1 MDFKKLRWGD
11 YSMVLNREKTRKA
24 VVAVYATE
32 LDVKNPT
39 ILRMAYISKIIQQE
53 QFQQIL
59 KAGNQLDIEIT
70 PEQLSL
76 ILENYFGFSCG
87 EYEEHLIE
95 GSQVNKIGGDRV
107 ENVKRYTGWER
118 LDNEWVDT
126 GLASRE
132 AYELCKYGEVLAL

>member
-1 MDFKKLRWGD
+1 
-11 YSMVLNREKTRKA
+11 MVLNKNKTRRN

-39 ILRMAYISKIIQQE
+39 ILRLAYNANIVTKE

-59 KAGNQLDIEIT
+59 QVENQLEISIS

-76 ILENYFGFSCG
+76 ILENYFGFEHG
-87 EYEEHLIE
+87 EYEEHLVE
-95 GSQVNKIGGDRV
+95 GSQVNKIGGGRV

>member
-1 MDFKKLRWGD
+1 
-11 YSMVLNREKTRKA
+11 MVLNKNKTRRN

-32 LDVKNPT
+32 LDVKHPT
-39 ILRMAYISKIIQQE
+39 ILRLAYNANIVTKE

-59 KAGNQLDIEIT
+59 KVDNQIDIEIS

-76 ILENYFGFSCG
+76 ILENYFGFEHG
-87 EYEEHLIE
+87 EYEEHLVE
-95 GSQVNKIGGDRV
+95 GSQVNKIGGGRV

-118 LDNEWVDT
+118 LDKEWVDT

>member
-1 MDFKKLRWGD
+1 MT
-11 YSMVLNREKTRKA
+11 LNKNKTRKA

-32 LDVKNPT
+32 LDVKHPT
-39 ILRMAYISKIIQQE
+39 ILRLAYNANIVTKE

-59 KAGNQLDIEIT
+59 KVENQLEIS

-76 ILENYFGFSCG
+76 ILENYFGFENG
-87 EYEEHLIE
+87 AYEEHLVE

-107 ENVKRYTGWER
+107 ESVKRYTGWER
-118 LDNEWVDT
+118 LDKEWVDT

>member
-1 MDFKKLRWGD
+1 
-11 YSMVLNREKTRKA
+11 MVLNKNKTRRS

-32 LDVKNPT
+32 WDIKHPT
-39 ILRMAYISKIIQQE
+39 ILRLAYISNIIPKE
-53 QFQQIL
+53 QFQQML
-59 KAGNQLDIEIT
+59 KVENQLEIS

-76 ILENYFGFSCG
+76 ILENYFGFENG
-87 EYEEHLIE
+87 EYEEHLVE
-95 GSQVNKIGGDRV
+95 GSQVNKIGGGRV

>member
-1 MDFKKLRWGD
+1 
-11 YSMVLNREKTRKA
+11 MVLNKNKTRRN

-32 LDVKNPT
+32 LDVKHPT
-39 ILRMAYISKIIQQE
+39 ILRLAYNANIIPQE

-59 KAGNQLDIEIT
+59 QVKNQIDVSIS

-76 ILENYFGFSCG
+76 ILENYFGFEHG
-87 EYEEHLIE
+87 EYEEHLVE
-95 GSQVNKIGGDRV
+95 GSQVNKIGGSRV

-132 AYELCKYGEVLAL
+132 AYELCKYGDTLTL

>member
-1 MDFKKLRWGD
+1 MT
-11 YSMVLNREKTRKA
+11 LNKNKTRKA
-24 VVAVYATE
+24 VVACYATE
-32 LDVKNPT
+32 WDIKHPT
-39 ILRMAYISKIIQQE
+39 ILRLAYIAKIIQKE
-53 QFQQIL
+53 QFQQML
-59 KAGNQLDIEIT
+59 QVENQLDIEIT

-76 ILENYFGFSCG
+76 ILENYFGFEHG

-95 GSQVNKIGGDRV
+95 GSQVNKIGGGRV

>member
-1 MDFKKLRWGD
+1 
-11 YSMVLNREKTRKA
+11 MVLNKNKTRRN

-39 ILRMAYISKIIQQE
+39 ILRLAYNANIFTKEQYQKILQVE
-53 QFQQIL
+53 NQI
-59 KAGNQLDIEIT
+59 DIELT
-70 PEQLSL
+70 NEQLAY
-76 ILENYFGFSCG
+76 ILENYFGFSC

-95 GSQVNKIGGDRV
+95 GSQVNKIGGERI
-107 ENVKRYTGWER
+107 ENIKRYTGWER

>member
-1 MDFKKLRWGD
+1 
-11 YSMVLNREKTRKA
+11 MVLNREKTRKA

-32 LDVKNPT
+32 LDVKHPT
-39 ILRMAYISKIIQQE
+39 ILRLAYNANIVTKE
-53 QFQQIL
+53 QFQQML
-59 KAGNQLDIEIT
+59 QVENQIDVELT
-70 PEQLSL
+70 NEQLSL

-95 GSQVNKIGGDRV
+95 GSQVNKIGGSRV
-107 ENVKRYTGWER
+107 ENIKRYTGWER

-132 AYELCKYGEVLAL
+132 AYELCKYGEVLTL

>member
-1 MDFKKLRWGD
+1 
-11 YSMVLNREKTRKA
+11 MVLNKNKTRKA

-32 LDVKNPT
+32 LDVKHPT
-39 ILRMAYISKIIQQE
+39 ILRLAYNANIVTKEQLQQL
-53 QFQQIL
+53 L
-59 KAGNQLDIEIT
+59 KVENQLEISIS

-87 EYEEHLIE
+87 EYEEHLVE
-95 GSQVNKIGGDRV
+95 GSQVNKIGGGRV

>member
-1 MDFKKLRWGD
+1 
-11 YSMVLNREKTRKA
+11 MVLNKNKTRRN

-32 LDVKNPT
+32 WDVKHPT
-39 ILRMAYISKIIQQE
+39 ILRLAYNANIMPKE

-59 KAGNQLDIEIT
+59 QVENQLEISIS
-70 PEQLSL
+70 PEQLSF
-76 ILENYFGFSCG
+76 ILENYFGFEHG
-87 EYEEHLIE
+87 AYEEHLVE
-95 GSQVNKIGGDRV
+95 GSQVNKIGGGRV

-132 AYELCKYGEVLAL
+132 AYELCKYGEILQV

>member
-1 MDFKKLRWGD
+1 
-11 YSMVLNREKTRKA
+11 MVLNKNKTRRN

-32 LDVKNPT
+32 WDIKHPT
-39 ILRMAYISKIIQQE
+39 ILRLAYNANIVTKE

-59 KAGNQLDIEIT
+59 KVDNQIDIEIS
-70 PEQLSL
+70 PEQLSI
-76 ILENYFGFSCG
+76 ILENYFGFEHG
-87 EYEEHLIE
+87 EYEEHLVE
-95 GSQVNKIGGDRV
+95 GSQVNKIGGGRV

-118 LDNEWVDT
+118 LDKEWVDT

>member
-1 MDFKKLRWGD
+1 M
-11 YSMVLNREKTRKA
+11 
-24 VVAVYATE
+24 AVYATE
-32 LDVKNPT
+32 LDVKHPT
-39 ILRMAYISKIIQQE
+39 ILRLAYNANIVTKE
-53 QFQQIL
+53 QFQQML
-59 KAGNQLDIEIT
+59 QVENQIDVSIS

-76 ILENYFGFSCG
+76 ILENYFGFESG

-95 GSQVNKIGGDRV
+95 GSQVNKIGGGRV

-132 AYELCKYGEVLAL
+132 AYELCKYGDTLTL

>member
-1 MDFKKLRWGD
+1 MT
-11 YSMVLNREKTRKA
+11 LNKNKTRKA

-32 LDVKNPT
+32 LDVKHPT
-39 ILRMAYISKIIQQE
+39 ILRLAYNANIVTKE
-53 QFQQIL
+53 QFQQML
-59 KAGNQLDIEIT
+59 QVENQLEVSLTD
-70 PEQLSL
+70 EQLSL
-76 ILENYFGFSCG
+76 ILENYFGFESG
-87 EYEEHLIE
+87 GYEEHLVE
-95 GSQVNKIGGDRV
+95 GSQVNKIGGGRV

>member
-1 MDFKKLRWGD
+1 MARNSDKGT
-11 YSMVLNREKTRKA
+11 YSMVLNKNKTRRN

-32 LDVKNPT
+32 WDIKHPT
-39 ILRMAYISKIIQQE
+39 ILRLAYIANIVQQE
-53 QFQQIL
+53 QFQQML
-59 KAGNQLDIEIT
+59 QVENQIDVEIS
-70 PEQLSL
+70 PEQLAY
-76 ILENYFGFSCG
+76 ILENYFGFENG

-95 GSQVNKIGGDRV
+95 GSQVNKIGGRV

>member
-1 MDFKKLRWGD
+1 MT
-11 YSMVLNREKTRKA
+11 LNKNKTRKA
-24 VVAVYATE
+24 VVACYATE
-32 LDVKNPT
+32 WDIKHPT
-39 ILRMAYISKIIQQE
+39 ILRLAYNANIVTKK

-59 KAGNQLDIEIT
+59 QVENQLEVSLT
-70 PEQLSL
+70 NEQLSL
-76 ILENYFGFSCG
+76 ILESYFGFENG
-87 EYEEHLIE
+87 AYEEHLVE
-95 GSQVNKIGGDRV
+95 GSQVNKIGGGRV

>member
-1 MDFKKLRWGD
+1 MARNSDKGT
-11 YSMVLNREKTRKA
+11 YSMVLNKNKTRRN

-32 LDVKNPT
+32 LDVKHPT
-39 ILRMAYISKIIQQE
+39 ILRLAYIANIIQQE
-53 QFQQIL
+53 QFQQML
-59 KAGNQLDIEIT
+59 QVENQIDVEIS
-70 PEQLSL
+70 PEQLAY

-87 EYEEHLIE
+87 EYEEHLVE
-95 GSQVNKIGGDRV
+95 GSQVNKIGGRV

>member
-1 MDFKKLRWGD
+1 MT
-11 YSMVLNREKTRKA
+11 LNKNKTRRN

-32 LDVKNPT
+32 WDIKHPT
-39 ILRMAYISKIIQQE
+39 ILRLAYNANIVTKE
-53 QFQQIL
+53 QFQQML
-59 KAGNQLDIEIT
+59 KVENQIDVEIS

-76 ILENYFGFSCG
+76 ILENYFGFEHG
-87 EYEEHLIE
+87 EYEEHLVE

-132 AYELCKYGEVLAL
+132 AYELCKYGEILQV

>member
-1 MDFKKLRWGD
+1 MT
-11 YSMVLNREKTRKA
+11 LNKNKTRKA

-39 ILRMAYISKIIQQE
+39 ILRLAYNANIVTKE
-53 QFQQIL
+53 QFQQML
-59 KAGNQLDIEIT
+59 QVENQLEISIS
-70 PEQLSL
+70 PEQLSI
-76 ILENYFGFSCG
+76 ILENYFGFEYG
-87 EYEEHLIE
+87 KYEEHLIE
-95 GSQVNKIGGDRV
+95 GSQVNKIGGSRV

-132 AYELCKYGEVLAL
+132 AYELCKYGDILTL

>member
-1 MDFKKLRWGD
+1 
-11 YSMVLNREKTRKA
+11 MVLNRAKTRRNVA
-24 VVAVYATE
+24 AVYATE
-32 LDVKNPT
+32 WDIKHPT
-39 ILRMAYISKIIQQE
+39 ILRMAYVANIIPQQ

-59 KAGNQLDIEIT
+59 QVENQLDIEIS

-76 ILENYFGFSCG
+76 ILENYFGFENG
-87 EYEEHLIE
+87 AYEEHLVE
-95 GSQVNKIGGDRV
+95 GSQVNKIGGGRV

-132 AYELCKYGEVLAL
+132 AYELCKYGEVLVL

>member
-1 MDFKKLRWGD
+1 
-11 YSMVLNREKTRKA
+11 MVLNKNKTRKA
-24 VVAVYATE
+24 VVACYATE

-39 ILRMAYISKIIQQE
+39 ILRLAYNANIIPKE

-59 KAGNQLDIEIT
+59 QVENQIDIEIS

-76 ILENYFGFSCG
+76 ILENYFGFEFG
-87 EYEEHLIE
+87 KYEEHLIE
-95 GSQVNKIGGDRV
+95 GSQVNKIGGGRV

-132 AYELCKYGEVLAL
+132 AYELCKYGDTLTL

>member
-1 MDFKKLRWGD
+1 
-11 YSMVLNREKTRKA
+11 MVLNKNKTRKA
-24 VVAVYATE
+24 VVACYATE
-32 LDVKNPT
+32 WDVKHPT
-39 ILRMAYISKIIQQE
+39 ILRLAYNANIIPKE

-59 KAGNQLDIEIT
+59 QVENQLEISIS
-70 PEQLSL
+70 PEQLSI
-76 ILENYFGFSCG
+76 ILENYFGFEHG

-95 GSQVNKIGGDRV
+95 GSQVNKIGGGRV

-132 AYELCKYGEVLAL
+132 AYELCKYGDTLTL